1 MEEKTFF
8 EKVYDVVRLIPEGRV
23 TSYGAI
29 AEAIGARKAARMVG
43 YAMNNAHNVSPLV
56 PAHRVLNRKG
66 LLTGKNHFS
75 TPNQMEELL
84 LKEGINVKDN
94 QVQNFKDIFWNP
106 IDELGE
112 F

>member
-1 MEEKTFF
+1 MKEKTFF
-8 EKVYDVVRLIPEGRV
+8 EKVYDVVSLIPEGRV

-29 AEAIGARKAARMVG
+29 AEAIGAKKAARMVG
-43 YAMNNAHNVSPLV
+43 YAMNNAHNISPYI

-66 LLTGKNHFS
+66 LLTGKNHFA

-84 LKEGINVKDN
+84 LKEGIEVRDN
-94 QVQNFKDIFWNP
+94 QVLNFKEIFWNP
-106 IDELGE
+106 MEELGE

>member
-1 MEEKTFF
+1 MQEKTFF
-8 EKVYDVVRLIPEGRV
+8 EKVYDVVRLVPEGRV

-29 AEAIGARKAARMVG
+29 AEAIGAKKSARMVG
-43 YAMNNAHNVSPLV
+43 YAMNNAHNISPYI

-66 LLTGKNHFS
+66 LLTGKHHFS

-84 LKEGINVKDN
+84 LTEGIEVRNN
-94 QVQNFKDIFWNP
+94 QVLNFKEIFWNP

-112 F
+112 L